1 MLMGAKYESTTGTL
15 EFSTKIG
22 KKFFT
27 ELPTP
32 KRQASYK
39 MKQRSWAA
47 GSKDQH

>member
-32 KRQASYK
+32 KRQAPYVS
-39 MKQRSWAA
+39 KQQSWAIA
-47 GSKDQH
+47 SKDQH